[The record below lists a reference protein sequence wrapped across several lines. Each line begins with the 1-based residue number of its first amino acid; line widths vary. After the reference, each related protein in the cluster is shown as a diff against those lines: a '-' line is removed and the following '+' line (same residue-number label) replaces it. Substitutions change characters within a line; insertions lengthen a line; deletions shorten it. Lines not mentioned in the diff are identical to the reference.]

1 VKKAKEIELGIS
13 ITLFVKG
20 LIVQSTII
28 SEKKFH
34 EHILKTMPSGEPYV
48 IRLLIS

>member
-1 VKKAKEIELGIS
+1 MKKAEEIELGIS

-20 LIVQSTII
+20 LIVEGTII

-34 EHILKTMPSGEPYV
+34 EHIIKTMPSGEPHV
-48 IRLLIS
+48 TRLLIS